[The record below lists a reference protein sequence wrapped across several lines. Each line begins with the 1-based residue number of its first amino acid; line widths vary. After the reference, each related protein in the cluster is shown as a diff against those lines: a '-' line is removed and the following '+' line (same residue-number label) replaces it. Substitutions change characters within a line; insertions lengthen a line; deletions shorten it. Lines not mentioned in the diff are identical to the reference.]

1 MNNLLT
7 VIIPT
12 FNAESYIE
20 ETIKSLKKQTYPYF
34 NLIIINDGSTD
45 RTDSKLQSALEM
57 YGKEVE
63 YIKLNQNLGHAYAR
77 NAGISKVRTP
87 YFMFLDADDTLMPYT
102 VETYMNYVSQ
112 SDLVFS
118 KIDNFTLNLPIQNL
132 DSALVIEQG
141 DVRGNEALILK
152 QHSASNF
159 VFRTDIVKQFDIAF
173 DTTLTHYADWPFLID
188 YLKHISTY
196 TLMQGLP
203 FYQRGEVY
211 DPFLKQPFSN
221 HSFTDF
227 FRNMF
232 VHLKLR

>member
-1 MNNLLT
+1 MRKFMNNLLT

-173 DTTLTHYADWPFLID
+173 DTTLTHYADWPF
-188 YLKHISTY
+188 
-196 TLMQGLP
+196 
-203 FYQRGEVY
+203 
-211 DPFLKQPFSN
+211 
-221 HSFTDF
+221 
-227 FRNMF
+227 
-232 VHLKLR
+232 